1 MSYPYR
7 VRVSK
12 TVETDVCAD
21 DKVTNKLN
29 IDPILDE
36 RQMAELLKEALGKR
50 GYKENDDGKWVKD
63 TETGEHQEV
72 DLETME
78 VTTTVTAEE
87 KITKEKTLEVVGDA
101 YARADR
107 ETQKEKHRQEAEDRL
122 EKTLKITDDEKDAKK
137 EELIRQIGEQ
147 LSESSDARREEL
159 LGIVA
164 EVQGEALK
172 EKAKGLGTVMSIE
185 ESTSDDGSEYELRI
199 KITE

>member
-1 MSYPYR
+1 VSYPYR

-12 TVETDVCAD
+12 TVEADVSAD
-21 DKVTNKLN
+21 DRVTNKLN

-36 RQMAELLKEALGKR
+36 RQMQELLKEALGKR
-50 GYKENDDGKWVKD
+50 GYKENEDGKWVKD
-63 TETGEHQEV
+63 TDTGEHQEV
-72 DLETME
+72 DLDTLE
-78 VTTTVTAEE
+78 VTTTVSAEE

-101 YARADR
+101 YARTDR

-122 EKTLKITDDEKDAKK
+122 DKTLKITEDEKNAK
-137 EELIRQIGEQ
+137 EAELVKKIGEQ
-147 LSESSDARREEL
+147 LQESSESRREEL

-172 EKAKGLGTVMSIE
+172 EKAKGLGTVMSVDE
-185 ESTSDDGSEYELRI
+185 RTSEDGSEYELRI

>member
-1 MSYPYR
+1 M
-7 VRVSK
+7 
-12 TVETDVCAD
+12 ETDVHAD

-36 RQMAELLKEALGKR
+36 RQMQELLKEALGKR
-50 GYKENDDGKWVKD
+50 GYTENEDGKWVKE

-72 DLETME
+72 DLNSME
-78 VTTTVTAEE
+78 VTTRVTAKE

-107 ETQKEKHRQEAEDRL
+107 ETQKEKHRQEAEARL
-122 EKTLKITDDEKDAKK
+122 EKTLKITDDEKEAKK
-137 EELIRQIGEQ
+137 EDLIRQIGEQ
-147 LSESSDARREEL
+147 LSKSADARREEL

-172 EKAKGLGTVMSIE
+172 EKAKGLGTIMSIDE
-185 ESTSDDGSEYELRI
+185 RTNEDGSEYELRI
-199 KITE
+199 KISE